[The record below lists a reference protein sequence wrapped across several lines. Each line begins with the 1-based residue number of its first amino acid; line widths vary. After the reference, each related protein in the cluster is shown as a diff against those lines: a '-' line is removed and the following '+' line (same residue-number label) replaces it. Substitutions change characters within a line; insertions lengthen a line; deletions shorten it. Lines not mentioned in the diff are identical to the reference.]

1 MLPASG
7 TSRKGR
13 VPYIISGKRP
23 IIQTLFR
30 EYYRNKKREN
40 FCVRGNFTDYSE
52 IGSFPFDRNM
62 V

>member
-1 MLPASG
+1 MLPAPAA
-7 TSRKGR
+7 SRKGR

-30 EYYRNKKREN
+30 EYYRNKRREI
-40 FCVRGNFTDYSE
+40 FGDGGNFTDYSE